1 VRRTRG
7 AMSGLLTGLLTTV
20 GLASAAL
27 ILAGCAGR
35 VVSLDRGAHGNL
47 HAEVARGPARANADD
62 GAPAI
67 VLIERGGVRAVDP
80 DRGVEHW
87 WKPLHVVGHPVASHD
102 TVYLPIRGHR
112 LAALDRRSGVI
123 RWSTR
128 LPGEALTGLA
138 VADGVVIAVV
148 VDGSDKS
155 RSRVVALSTED
166 AVLRWQRRSDGRFG
180 VPAARKRVVIVPL
193 GEDAVREVVAFRLA
207 SGREVARVELPTGQG
222 TAAKTA
228 SPPTLEW
235 LTDQDDALV
244 LGGGNRFVNLLS
256 ATGGE
261 TPAPQRIDTG
271 FGWLFQPIEGLD
283 PGYDD
288 SERLRLWVRF
298 IVSGD
303 APRGAV
309 MLARRAV
316 VSMRIAPDGRP
327 MRARWVHHAEDARE
341 MVAMNVGAHLVT
353 VVREDGSIVKLD
365 AHTGEVLKRWAGKRP
380 TRGALLVGMNRG
392 APPPKAAA
400 PDPAVVRDQL
410 VGLLEDEDP
419 RLLPAQVLAADLLWR
434 SDDVDA
440 RARVEQLATGTLAVG
455 TGDAAAQLR
464 AHALDLLAEPWGQA
478 DASELS
484 ARLAALSDRP
494 SYLADRSLELA
505 PIARAAVHS
514 GNAEMVPH
522 LVDHLLHPATA
533 ASDLVE
539 VARALATLGGPDAN
553 AGLATFVSRYHAD
566 PDVVYE
572 SRALHVAIDHLAGQ
586 SDAGEHDAKPGA
598 QALVTAMEDPFTE
611 PHLRAYIAA
620 RLGFEAPAA
629 AASVASESVAK
640 ARAPKEQP
648 RDAGRIPPVLEEVHP
663 SGL

>member
-1 VRRTRG
+1 MNRRARE
-7 AMSGLLTGLLTTV
+7 ALSGVLTGLFTTLGVLTT
-20 GLASAAL
+20 AL
-27 ILAGCAGR
+27 MLAGCAGR

-62 GAPAI
+62 GTPAI
-67 VLIERGGVRAVDP
+67 ILIERGGVRAVDP

-87 WKPLHVVGHPVASHD
+87 WKPLHVVGHPVASDD
-102 TVYLPIRGHR
+102 TVYLPVRGHR

-148 VDGSDKS
+148 VDGTDKS
-155 RSRVVALSTED
+155 RSRVVALSTDD

-207 SGREVARVELPTGQG
+207 SGREVARIELPPGKADKGGAQT
-222 TAAKTA
+222 
-228 SPPTLEW
+228 PTLEW
-235 LTDQDDALV
+235 LTDQEDALV

-256 ATGGE
+256 ATGGQ

-327 MRARWVHHAEDARE
+327 MRARWVHHEEDARE
-341 MVAMNVGAHLVT
+341 MVAMSVGAHLVT
-353 VVREDGSIVKLD
+353 VVREDGSIVRLD
-365 AHTGEVLKRWAGKRP
+365 AHSGEVVKRWAGKRP
-380 TRGALLVGMNRG
+380 TRGALLVGMDSSP
-392 APPPKAAA
+392 PPPKTATPDAAA
-400 PDPAVVRDQL
+400 VRDQL
-410 VGLLEDEDP
+410 VALLHDGDP
-419 RLLPAQVLAADLLWR
+419 RLLPAHVLAADLLWR

-440 RARVEQLATGTLAVG
+440 RARVEALATGALAVG
-455 TGDAAAQLR
+455 TGDCAAQLQ

-484 ARLAALSDRP
+484 ARLAVLSDRP

-539 VARALATLGGPDAN
+539 VARALATLGGPDAR

-572 SRALHVAIDHLAGQ
+572 SRALHVAIDHLASESEDG
-586 SDAGEHDAKPGA
+586 DGDDDGA
-598 QALVTAMEDPFTE
+598 LALVTAMEDPFTE

-620 RLGFEAPAA
+620 RLGPAVASAA
-629 AASVASESVAK
+629 APPTEAQDAGE
-640 ARAPKEQP
+640 P
-648 RDAGRIPPVLEEVHP
+648 RDAGRIPPVQQEVHP

>member
-1 VRRTRG
+1 MTRRDR
-7 AMSGLLTGLLTTV
+7 ARVALSRVLTGLFATVGVLTT
-20 GLASAAL
+20 AL
-27 ILAGCAGR
+27 MLAGCAGR

-47 HAEVARGPARANADD
+47 HAEVARGPARTNADD
-62 GAPAI
+62 GTPAI

-87 WKPLHVVGHPVASHD
+87 WKPLHVVGHPVASDD
-102 TVYLPIRGHR
+102 TVYLPVRGHR
-112 LAALDRRSGVI
+112 LAALDRRSGAI

-148 VDGSDKS
+148 VDGTDKS
-155 RSRVVALSTED
+155 RSRVVALSTDD

-193 GEDAVREVVAFRLA
+193 GEDSVREVVAFRLA
-207 SGREVARVELPTGQG
+207 SGREVARIELPEGKAPAVQT
-222 TAAKTA
+222 
-228 SPPTLEW
+228 PTLEW
-235 LTDQDDALV
+235 LTDQEDALV

-341 MVAMNVGAHLVT
+341 MVAMNVGPHLVT
-353 VVREDGSIVKLD
+353 VVREDGSIVRL
-365 AHTGEVLKRWAGKRP
+365 HSRSGEVVKRWAGKRP
-380 TRGALLVGMNRG
+380 TRGALLIGMG
-392 APPPKAAA
+392 SSPPPPKTAT
-400 PDPAVVRDQL
+400 PDPAAVRDQL
-410 VGLLEDEDP
+410 VGLLHDGDP

-434 SDDVDA
+434 SDDVEA
-440 RARVEQLATGTLAVG
+440 RARVEALATGALAVG
-455 TGDAAAQLR
+455 TGDSAAQLQ

-484 ARLAALSDRP
+484 TRLAVLSDRP

-539 VARALATLGGPDAN
+539 VARALATLGGPDAR

-572 SRALHVAIDHLAGQ
+572 SRALHVAIDHLA
-586 SDAGEHDAKPGA
+586 SEDDDHDDCAR
-598 QALVTAMEDPFTE
+598 ALVTAMEDPFTE

-620 RLGFEAPAA
+620 RLGPAA
-629 AASVASESVAK
+629 PPATASTATAPVAK
-640 ARAPKEQP
+640 ARDSGEP
-648 RDAGRIPPVLEEVHP
+648 RDAGRIPPVQQEVHP